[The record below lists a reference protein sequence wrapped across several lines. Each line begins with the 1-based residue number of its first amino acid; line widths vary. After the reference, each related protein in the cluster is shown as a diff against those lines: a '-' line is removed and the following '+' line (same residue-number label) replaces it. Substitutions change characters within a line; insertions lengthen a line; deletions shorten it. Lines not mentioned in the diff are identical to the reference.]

1 MNIAVLRHRYKCLY
15 VSCAEDDVQFA
26 CNLAGNG
33 LYKNIVSGNIIT
45 LCVL

>member
-1 MNIAVLRHRYKCLY
+1 MNIAALRHRYKCPY
-15 VSCAEDDVQFA
+15 ASCAEDDVQFA
-26 CNLAGNG
+26 CNSAGDG